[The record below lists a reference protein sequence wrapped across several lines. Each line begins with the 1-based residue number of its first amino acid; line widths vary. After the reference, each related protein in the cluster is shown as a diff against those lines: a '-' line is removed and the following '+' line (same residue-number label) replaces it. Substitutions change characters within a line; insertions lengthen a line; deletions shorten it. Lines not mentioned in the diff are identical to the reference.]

1 MRMRGVVLAGLWTLL
16 CGSAAGVATWRMQP
30 LRHQSESLLA
40 SSRASADAFASSF
53 DGQFADRQLDTFE
66 ARRAVVERVQRW
78 QRLQL
83 LGVVGATV
91 GLFAGWVLW
100 MLARLQ
106 AHLAADTSGPS

>member
-1 MRMRGVVLAGLWTLL
+1 MRMRGVLLVGLWTLL

-30 LRHQSESLLA
+30 LRHQSESLLV

-66 ARRAVVERVQRW
+66 ARRAVVERLQRW

-83 LGVVGATV
+83 LGIVGATV

-106 AHLAADTSGPS
+106 ENLAPDSGRP

>member
-1 MRMRGVVLAGLWTLL
+1 MRTRGVVLAGLWTVL
-16 CGSAAGVATWRMQP
+16 CGSAAGVASWRMQP
-30 LRHQSESLLA
+30 LRHQSDSLLA

-83 LGVVGATV
+83 LGIIGAAV

-106 AHLAADTSGPS
+106 AQLATDSGHP